1 MIDKI
6 TRLGLVM
13 LLAVVSSQ
21 GEIFAATKKRP
32 GVVRPKVL
40 AWRQTGEFPHDPT
53 AFTQGFEVW
62 DKNYFLESTGQYG
75 RSEVRRVDRRS
86 GDVVVKGSLERQY
99 FAEGV
104 TRIGE
109 DIFQLTWR
117 EGWILR
123 WNFTTKSGFSLKSKS
138 SWSGEAW
145 GLTKGSGSLWISDG
159 TSVLYEIDQKNF
171 KTKRSLKVTLA
182 GEEFDKLNEL
192 EFVSGKI
199 LANVFMSATV
209 VVINPS
215 NGVIESM
222 IDLSSL
228 LPKPASLE
236 AVANGLAWD
245 ASKKRLYV
253 TGKYWPKVYE
263 LAVEF

>member
-1 MIDKI
+1 
-6 TRLGLVM
+6 M
-13 LLAVVSSQ
+13 LLAVVSGQ
-21 GEIFAATKKRP
+21 GEIFAATKKNP
-32 GVVRPKVL
+32 SVVRPKVL
-40 AWRQTGEFPHDPT
+40 AWRQTAEFPHDPA

-62 DKNYFLESTGQYG
+62 DKNYFLESTGHYG
-75 RSEVRRVDRRS
+75 RSEIRRVDRRS
-86 GDVVVKGSLERQY
+86 GQVLAKASLEQQY

-117 EGWILR
+117 EGSILR
-123 WNFTTKSGFSLKSKS
+123 WNFKSKGGFLLKSKS

-145 GLTKGSGSLWISDG
+145 GLTKGAGSLWISDG
-159 TSVLYEIDQKNF
+159 SSALYEIDQKTL
-171 KTKRSLKVTLA
+171 KIKGSRKVTLA

-209 VVINPS
+209 VVINPK

-245 ASKKRLYV
+245 ASNKRLYV

>member
-1 MIDKI
+1 MIEKF
-6 TRLGLVM
+6 TGLGLVM

-21 GEIFAATKKRP
+21 GKIFAATKKNP

-40 AWRQTGEFPHDPT
+40 AWRQTAEFPHDPA

-75 RSEVRRVDRRS
+75 RSEIRRVERRS
-86 GDVVVKGSLERQY
+86 GDVVVKGSLDHHH

-117 EGWILR
+117 EGLILR
-123 WNFTTKSGFSLKSKS
+123 WNFTTKGGFSLKSKS

-145 GLTKGSGSLWISDG
+145 GLTKGASSLWISDG
-159 TSVLYEIDQKNF
+159 TSSLYEIDQKTL
-171 KTKRSLKVTLA
+171 KIKGSRKVTLA

-192 EFVSGKI
+192 EFVGGKI

-209 VVINPS
+209 VVINPR

-263 LAVEF
+263 LAVDF